1 MSPRRSLS
9 LTASFI
15 TVLAGCQAPP
25 QTSATRAEQ
34 ATLASCRERADRV
47 HRVQNPQDRLTTDQR
62 DSPQSA
68 SYVEGITTRGLGE
81 RYAWDTMVSN
91 CVRDSRNPGP
101 AGANASTGPTME
113 PNSLTP

>member
-1 MSPRRSLS
+1 MSPRH
-9 LTASFI
+9 SFGLAAAFM

-34 ATLASCRERADRV
+34 ATLTSCRAGADRIY
-47 HRVQNPQDRLTTDQR
+47 RAQNPQDRLTTDQR

-68 SYVEGITTRGLGE
+68 SYQEGITTRGLGA
-81 RYAWDTMVSN
+81 RYNWDNMVSN

-101 AGANASTGPTME
+101 AGADASAGPAME
-113 PNSLTP
+113 SNSLTP